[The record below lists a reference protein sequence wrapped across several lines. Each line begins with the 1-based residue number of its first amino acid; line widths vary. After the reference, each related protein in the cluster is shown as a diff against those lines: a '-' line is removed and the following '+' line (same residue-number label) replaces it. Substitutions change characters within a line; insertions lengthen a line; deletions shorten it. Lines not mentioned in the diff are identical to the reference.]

1 MRYVGLMFLGMVLCG
16 GHTAG
21 AVEMTAGESMK
32 VVTNGKVVSEHTR
45 FSGNFKG
52 VVRTTRIIWKG
63 RLYICEDY
71 VVRHDK
77 ITPDQ
82 VNAQV
87 VARRYDDV
95 KASK

>member
-1 MRYVGLMFLGMVLCG
+1 MFLGMVLCG

-21 AVEMTAGESMK
+21 AVEMTAAENMK

-45 FSGNFKG
+45 LSGKFKD
-52 VVRTTRIIWKG
+52 VARTTRIIWKC
-63 RLYICEDY
+63 RRYICEDY
-71 VVRHDK
+71 VVWDNK
-77 ITPDQ
+77 VTPDQ

-87 VARRYDDV
+87 VARCYDDV

>member
-21 AVEMTAGESMK
+21 AVEMTAAESMK
-32 VVTNGKVVSEHTR
+32 IVTNGKVVSEHTR
-45 FSGNFKG
+45 LSGKWKD

-71 VVRHDK
+71 VVFHEK
-77 ITPDQ
+77 VTPDQ
-82 VNAQV
+82 ANGQV
-87 VARRYDDV
+87 VAHCYDDV